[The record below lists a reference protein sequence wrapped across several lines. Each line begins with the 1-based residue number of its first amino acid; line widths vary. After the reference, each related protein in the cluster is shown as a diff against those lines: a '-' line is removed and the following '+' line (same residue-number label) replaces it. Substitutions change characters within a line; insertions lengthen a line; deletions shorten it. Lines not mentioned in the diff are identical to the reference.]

1 MSILENIQTLCEKNK
16 ITVPILERELG
27 LGNGAIYKWNKSSP
41 KVDTLQKVA
50 EYFNV
55 TIDSLIAKAFF
66 IEDIKDAD
74 GNIKE
79 ENFNPNGD
87 PYILLS
93 EKAREK
99 GMPIEVLEKLIEFY
113 TPK

>member
-1 MSILENIQTLCEKNK
+1 VSILENIQMLCEKNK
-16 ITVPILERELG
+16 ITVPILERELK
-27 LGNGAIYKWNKSSP
+27 LGNGSIYKWNKSSP

-50 EYFNV
+50 NYFSV
-55 TIDSLIAKAFF
+55 TIDSLIAKTFF

-74 GNIKE
+74 GKIRE
-79 ENFNPNGD
+79 ANFNPKGD

-99 GMPIEVLEKLIEFY
+99 GMPPDILEKLIEFY
-113 TPK
+113 TK